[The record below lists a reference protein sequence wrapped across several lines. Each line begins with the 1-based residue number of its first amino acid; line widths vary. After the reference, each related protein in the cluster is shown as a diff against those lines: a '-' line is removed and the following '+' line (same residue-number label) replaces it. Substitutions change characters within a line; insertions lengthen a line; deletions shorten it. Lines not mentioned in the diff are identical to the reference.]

1 MKKVSVV
8 VLLIVAIACVF
19 GLTACNKDNEEITVV
34 KYVIDESTYT
44 VGDSFDKAAVVVNA
58 QKSDDS
64 TVKISKNL
72 VVGQAGIDSLAL
84 DSDSKLTK
92 AGTFTLKV
100 YILEE
105 NADYPE
111 FFIGDWLANR
121 NYKFYYKG

>member
-111 FFIGDWLANR
+111 FFIGDWKVVVKA
-121 NYKFYYKG
+121 KK